1 MLLSSLP
8 RSLSA
13 LSITSLIS
21 FFISLFIVLVIFTL
35 CFKNKNLPEL
45 APFDERFQKAYD
57 ESWDISLDGI
67 FNSIPLIIFSYM
79 YQPLI
84 PAIYHELTDRNM
96 KNMNTVLGM
105 GTVITA
111 VIYIIVGIFGWVTF
125 TKNDYYDA
133 IMQKQ
138 NILIADEY
146 GGYGYSKIMKACGFL
161 ILFVVLFAS
170 PFCVLPAKDSVEELF
185 LGKQRKKFTNL

>member
-1 MLLSSLP
+1 
-8 RSLSA
+8 
-13 LSITSLIS
+13 
-21 FFISLFIVLVIFTL
+21 
-35 CFKNKNLPEL
+35 
-45 APFDERFQKAYD
+45 
-57 ESWDISLDGI
+57 
-67 FNSIPLIIFSYM
+67 
-79 YQPLI
+79 
-84 PAIYHELTDRNM
+84 
-96 KNMNTVLGM
+96 MNTVLGM

-138 NILIADEY
+138 NILIADEF